1 MQNYSTKELSNI
13 IYYKLNESKTYLQ
26 NYWNNKNSFHADFF
40 YIDDLLPK
48 NITEEIYNILLK
60 MNKTLWNK
68 NTSFREKKK
77 GFFELDKVNVLISN
91 VTEAFHQPNVINIIE
106 SITKI
111 KNLEADPSLYAGGI
125 SMMNKDDFL
134 NPHID
139 NSHDRKKKK
148 YRRLNLL
155 FYVSPKW
162 EEKMGG
168 NLELWSKNVKERK
181 TIESKFNRLVVMN
194 ANKYSW
200 HSVSK
205 VKVEQARCCIS
216 NYYFT
221 KNSPE
226 NKEYYHVTSFNGR
239 PDENVKRIYC
249 LFDNFFRQ
257 QISNLFK
264 ISRGKNLI
272 RK

>member
-1 MQNYSTKELSNI
+1 M
-13 IYYKLNESKTYLQ
+13 
-26 NYWNNKNSFHADFF
+26 
-40 YIDDLLPK
+40 
-48 NITEEIYNILLK
+48 TE
-60 MNKTLWNK
+60 
-68 NTSFREKKK
+68 
-77 GFFELDKVNVLISN
+77 
-91 VTEAFHQPNVINIIE
+91 
-106 SITKI
+106 
-111 KNLEADPSLYAGGI
+111 
-125 SMMNKDDFL
+125 
-134 NPHID
+134 
-139 NSHDRKKKK
+139 KKKK

-168 NLELWSKNVKERK
+168 NLELWNKNVKERK

-194 ANKYSW
+194 TNKYSW

-226 NKEYYHVTSFNGR
+226 NKEYYHITSFNGR